1 MEDYKELFSEAM
13 TQIPKGAFLVA
24 NDNVMT
30 IGWCQF
36 GVVWGKPVC
45 TVFVRLSRFTHD
57 VLDHA
62 DRFTVSVPK
71 IGEMAKELGYCAS
84 HSGRDTD
91 KFKEGGISRIDSRT
105 DAPAGVSGCS
115 MHFECRILSR
125 TEMDLSRTD
134 PDVKAR
140 YYGSNQAR
148 SDGDPHT
155 VLFGEILAAYRE

>member
-1 MEDYKELFSEAM
+1 MEEYKNLFSEAM
-13 TQIPKGAFLVA
+13 TQLPKGAFLTA
-24 NDNVMT
+24 GDNVMT
-30 IGWCQF
+30 IGWCQL
-36 GVVWGKPVC
+36 GIVWGKPIC
-45 TVFVRLSRFTHD
+45 TVFVRQSRFTHD
-57 VLDHA
+57 VLDHT
-62 DRFTVSVPK
+62 DYFTVSVPN
-71 IGEMAKELGYCAS
+71 IGDMAKELGYCAS

-91 KFKEGGISRIDSRT
+91 KFRDCGIERVPSKT
-105 DAPAGVSGCS
+105 AAPAGVAGCS

-148 SDGDPHT
+148 PDGDPHT